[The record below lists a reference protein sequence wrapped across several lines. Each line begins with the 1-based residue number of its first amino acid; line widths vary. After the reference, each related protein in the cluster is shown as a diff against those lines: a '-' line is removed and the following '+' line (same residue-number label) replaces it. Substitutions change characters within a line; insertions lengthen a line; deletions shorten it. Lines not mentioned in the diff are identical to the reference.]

1 MSNRSC
7 WCLLLFQ
14 TLLSPTRMWI
24 SKFHHDYLLFSFL
37 CFLCHH
43 FPKLL
48 PLTSCFLTGGG
59 SSVTWDFSFSFS
71 FFCPLFFFPKYTG
84 KAWALSC
91 KSHPL
96 FCPVMGDWI
105 RWGDTRHWFHC
116 LYILCSLIV
125 ILLWQI
131 QDLVFS

>member
-24 SKFHHDYLLFSFL
+24 SKLHRDYLLFSFS

-48 PLTSCFLTGGG
+48 LLTSCFLTGGVAQSPG
-59 SSVTWDFSFSFS
+59 TWHFPFPFFAHSFSFQN
-71 FFCPLFFFPKYTG
+71 THG
-84 KAWALSC
+84 KAWAPSC

-105 RWGDTRHWFHC
+105 RWGDIRHWFHC
-116 LYILCSLIV
+116 AAWLSYCSDKSKI
-125 ILLWQI
+125 
-131 QDLVFS
+131 